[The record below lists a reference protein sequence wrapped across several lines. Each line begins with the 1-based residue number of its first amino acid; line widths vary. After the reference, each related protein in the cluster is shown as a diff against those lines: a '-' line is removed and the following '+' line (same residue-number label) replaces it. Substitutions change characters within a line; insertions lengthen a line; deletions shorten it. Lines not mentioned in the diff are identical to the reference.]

1 MRPKRT
7 YERFA
12 HKGANFRI
20 ACDRLDVVTRQIVR
34 QRSILERYIARHGE
48 FGRSLAPVATLT
60 DAPEVAC
67 RMARAAAATGVG
79 PMAAV
84 AGTMAQLAVEAA
96 LDDGAD
102 EAIVENGGDM
112 FLVCR
117 QEAIVGLYPGPGPLA
132 EALALAVE
140 GSATPMAVCSSS
152 GTMGHS
158 VSFGRCDLATV
169 VSRDAALADAA
180 ATLAANMVKTPDDLD
195 STLERILAIE
205 GVDGLLLVKGDRIAL
220 AGDLPPLVRNRDAE
234 LTVKVTRDP
243 RLPG

>member
-1 MRPKRT
+1 MTPKRT

-20 ACDRLDVVTRQIVR
+20 SCDRLDVVKRQIVR
-34 QRSILERYIARHGE
+34 QRSILERYIARHGQ
-48 FGRSLAPVATLT
+48 FGESLAPVVALP
-60 DAPEVAC
+60 DAPEVAR

-84 AGTMAQLAVEAA
+84 AGAMAQLAVEAA
-96 LDDGAD
+96 VDDGAD

-112 FLVCR
+112 FLVCVR
-117 QEAIVGLYPGPGPLA
+117 EAVVGLYPGPGPLA
-132 EALALAVE
+132 DTLALAVE
-140 GSATPMAVCSSS
+140 PSATPVAICSSS

-158 VSFGRCDLATV
+158 VSFGCCDLATV

-180 ATLAANMVKTPDDLD
+180 ATLAANMVKTPDDLEP
-195 STLERILAIE
+195 TLERIVSIE
-205 GVDGLLLVKGDRIAL
+205 GVDGLLLVKGDRVAL
-220 AGDLPPLVRNRDAE
+220 AGRLPTLVRNRDAE

-243 RLPG
+243 RSE